1 MAICNRVRFCYTDK
15 KYFPEGE
22 RHMDAM
28 DALFSRRSI
37 RKYTGETITE
47 EVLREIL
54 EAAMS
59 APSAGNQQSW
69 HFIIID
75 DRKILNEVP
84 TFHPHSLMLREAP
97 VAILVCGDLQLE
109 KHTGY
114 WVQDCAA
121 ATENLLLAVHAKG
134 LGAVWLGIYPREERV
149 AGLRKL
155 LAIPDHVIPFA
166 LIPIGHPAESKPP
179 RPVRYNAVKIHH
191 NHW

>member
-1 MAICNRVRFCYTDK
+1 
-15 KYFPEGE
+15 
-22 RHMDAM
+22 MDAM

-37 RKYTGETITE
+37 RKYTAEAITE

-97 VAILVCGDLQLE
+97 VAVLVCGDLHLE
-109 KHTGY
+109 KHIGY
-114 WVQDCAA
+114 WVQDCSA

-166 LIPIGHPAESKPP
+166 LVPIGHPSESKPP
-179 RPVRYNAVKIHH
+179 RPDRYHALKIHH
-191 NHW
+191 NRW